1 MNSKS
6 SKRSWI
12 NTFRDYPSPPG
23 VSEGLVRE
31 YTFLIDDALHELW
44 ELGRNLILLW
54 APGKRSM
61 KVLVVRHYRVGEF
74 AQETPSGDD
83 LKSRDEIL
91 EKILSASKMVTEAEL
106 DRAADAL
113 DTKPA
118 VIKLPFSPGE
128 SMNPSLTNALV
139 RRYSISHIRDRAV
152 VLLDIVGFSLL
163 SPLEQVTQL
172 NSLSYSVNA
181 AHSKLM
187 SKDIDINFARTTT
200 GDGFYIWNRAS
211 NIRANVDLYNFM
223 HLTLADNAI
232 GLQKSTGNTTP
243 MLRACFHVGD
253 LYEYY
258 QAESLSPSTFS
269 YLVGDVTIELAR
281 MIEHAMPQQIL
292 VGDFDVPMLD
302 EAKGKVERVNSIEF
316 IRCTRGNLSQLN
328 GLILSGDAIDSI
340 KCYLTGAS
348 RDDGSFNVRKYKVVD
363 KHGLTRYVY
372 NAKVNIHRQSAGT
385 LYLGI
390 QGARVDTFDAVQV
403 EEVNVPREEE

>member
-1 MNSKS
+1 MTSKANT
-6 SKRSWI
+6 RSWFNI
-12 NTFRDYPSPPG
+12 FRDYPAPPG

-61 KVLVVRHYRVGEF
+61 KVLVVRHYRVSEF
-74 AQETPSGDD
+74 AQETPPDGD

-106 DRAADAL
+106 KSAADTFNTEPL
-113 DTKPA
+113 
-118 VIKLPFSPGE
+118 VIELPFSPGE
-128 SMNPSLTNALV
+128 SMNPDLTNALLS
-139 RRYSISHIRDRAV
+139 RYSISHVRDRAV

-187 SKDIDINFARTTT
+187 SKNIDINFARTTT

-211 NIRANVDLYNFM
+211 NIQANVDLYNFM

-232 GLQKSTGNTTP
+232 GRQKSTGKTTP
-243 MLRACFHVGD
+243 MLRACFHIGD

-258 QAESLSPSTFS
+258 QAESLAPSTFS
-269 YLVGDVTIELAR
+269 YLVGNVTIELAR
-281 MIEHAMPQQIL
+281 MIEHAVPQQIL

-302 EAKGKVERVNSIEF
+302 EEKGDVERIDSIEF
-316 IRCTRGNLSQLN
+316 IRRTRGNLSQLN
-328 GLILSGDAIDSI
+328 GLILSGDAVNSI
-340 KCYLTGAS
+340 KCYLTGSS
-348 RDDGSFNVRKYKVVD
+348 RDDGSFNVRKHKVVD

-372 NAKVNIHRQSAGT
+372 NAKVNIHRQSART

-390 QGARVDTFDAVQV
+390 QDAGMGTFDAVQA
-403 EEVNVPREEE
+403 EEVNVLREEH